1 MLKYIPDSKENIKKM
16 LDEIGVKSIDDLF
29 ADIPEKIRLNGEIGI
44 GKGISEWEAYKKL
57 RELSEKNNI
66 NYINFLGC
74 GCYDHIIPSVVNHII
89 SRSEFY
95 TAYTPYQAEISQGVL
110 QAIFE
115 YQTIICELTGMEA
128 SNASLYDGA
137 TAAYEAAVMG
147 LQSNKKGE
155 EILVSSTVHPFMKE
169 VLHTNLSDLEVNI
182 KYIDE
187 KDGETDFED
196 LKRKLSDKTAAVI
209 VQNPNIYG
217 IIENYE
223 GFAEEIHKFKALFA
237 ISSNPITLSYLKSQG
252 ECGADIAFGDLQPA
266 GIPMYFGGPSVGY
279 ISTKMEH
286 VRKLPG
292 RISGQTVD
300 KEGKRGFV
308 LTLQAREQ
316 HIKRERATS
325 NICSNQ
331 ALMALA
337 SLVYFC
343 SIGKKGF
350 REVGKQNYSKSHYL
364 YEKLKNLLLN
374 NKSISNNS
382 SKNKILFSEKPFF
395 NEFTINLGSYEKARD
410 FLNKMEENNILA
422 GVSVKELFNLT
433 PYLKSLYNENRNKEI
448 LDGSIIIA
456 VTEKRTKEEIDK
468 FIELANKIL

>member
-1 MLKYIPDSKENIKKM
+1 MIKYIPDSEQNIKKM
-16 LDEIGVKSIDDLF
+16 LDEIGVKSVDDLF
-29 ADIPEKIRLNGEIGI
+29 ADIPQKIRLNGEIGI
-44 GKGISEWEAYKKL
+44 GKGISEYEAYKKL
-57 RELSEKNNI
+57 LSLSEKNNTK
-66 NYINFLGC
+66 YINFLGC
-74 GCYDHIIPSVVNHII
+74 GCYDHIIPSVVKHIT

-115 YQTIICELTGMEA
+115 YQTIICELTGMDV

-137 TAAYEAAVMG
+137 TAAYEAAVIG
-147 LQSNKKGE
+147 LQTNKKGE
-155 EILVSSTVHPFMKE
+155 EILFSSTLHPYTKE
-169 VLHTNLSDLEVNI
+169 VLHTSFSDLPVKLIQIN
-182 KYIDE
+182 E

-196 LKRKLSDKTAAVI
+196 LKKKLSEKTAAVI
-209 VQNPNIYG
+209 CQSPNIYG

-223 GFAEEIHKFKALFA
+223 DFAEEIHRYKAIFV
-237 ISSNPITLSYLKSQG
+237 ISSNPLSLSYFKSQR
-252 ECGADIAFGDLQPA
+252 EWGADVAIGDLQPA
-266 GIPMYFGGPSVGY
+266 GIPMYFGGPSAGY
-279 ISTKMEH
+279 IATTMEH

-292 RISGQTVD
+292 RIAGQTVD

-343 SIGKKGF
+343 SIGRDGF

-364 YEKLKNLLLN
+364 ADKLT
-374 NKSISNNS
+374 
-382 SKNKILFSEKPFF
+382 SECGLKLYGEGKPFF
-395 NEFTINLGSYEKARD
+395 NEFTIEFGDYEKAKEV
-410 FLNKMEENNILA
+410 LKKLEENNIFG
-422 GVSVKELFNLT
+422 GVLLDDLFTQT
-433 PYLKSLYNENRNKEI
+433 PFLKRNFSENNNMNSKKT
-448 LDGSIIIA
+448 GKVAIA
-456 VTEKRTKEEIDK
+456 VTEKRTKEEIDLYINEIK
-468 FIELANKIL
+468 KILRR